1 MGINLAVDAIVEKGN
16 KILLI
21 TRASEPFKGML
32 ALPGGFV
39 EEGERVEQALIREV
53 EEETSIVVKPKE
65 ILGVYSDPERDP
77 RGHTVSIVFVAE
89 VAGGELEAG
98 GDAEEVDWYELK
110 KINLKNLAFDH
121 ARILKDYNK
130 WLKKKRTFWSSLEV
144 K

>member
-21 TRASEPFKGML
+21 TRASEPFEGML
-32 ALPGGFV
+32 ALPGGLV
-39 EEGERVEQALIREV
+39 EEGEKVEQALIREV
-53 EEETSIVVKPKE
+53 EEETSLVVKPKE

-98 GDAEEVDWYELK
+98 GDAQDVDWYELK

-121 ARILKDYNK
+121 AKIIKDYYK

>member
-1 MGINLAVDAIVEKGN
+1 MGLNIAVDAIVEKGH
-16 KILLI
+16 KVLLI
-21 TRASEPFKGML
+21 TRGSEPFEGML

-39 EEGERVEQALIREV
+39 EEGEKVEQALIREV

-65 ILGVYSDPERDP
+65 ILGVYSDPNRDP
-77 RGHTVSIVFVAE
+77 RGHTISIVFVAE
-89 VAGGELEAG
+89 AVSGELEAG

-110 KINLKNLAFDH
+110 KINLKKLAFDH
-121 ARILKDYNK
+121 ARILKDYHK